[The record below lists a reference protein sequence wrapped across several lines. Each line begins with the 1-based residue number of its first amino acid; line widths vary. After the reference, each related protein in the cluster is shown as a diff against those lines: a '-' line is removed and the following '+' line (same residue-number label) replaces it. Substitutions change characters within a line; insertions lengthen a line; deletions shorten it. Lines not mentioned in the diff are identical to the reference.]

1 MAFYSNSNVETRPL
15 GLDLSAVMR
24 QVYVWMAFGL
34 LVAFGVAYAVGN
46 SALQA
51 YNAYVNARVIPNP
64 ASISPLFN
72 PVVMIGSL
80 IAYFVLAFALQPIVM
95 RARPMI
101 GALCYL
107 LFTALF
113 GFMMS
118 TIFLT
123 FQQGTIAAA
132 FIAAAGMFGA
142 MSIFGYTTK
151 IDLSQFRN
159 ILFMA
164 LIGLIIASF
173 VNILFFSG
181 GNNLLYWLVNYA
193 GVVIFVGLTA
203 YDTQW
208 IKNYAGRASTSGD
221 ADMGQ
226 RVALVGAFHLFLDF
240 VNLFLFLLT
249 ILGGRRR

>member
-1 MAFYSNSNVETRPL
+1 MAFYSNSNVEAQPV

-24 QVYVWMAFGL
+24 QVYIWMAFGL
-34 LVAFGVAYAVGN
+34 LVAFGIAYVVGN
-46 SALQA
+46 SAVQA
-51 YNAYVNARVIPNP
+51 LNAYTGVRVDP

-113 GFMMS
+113 GFMIS
-118 TIFLT
+118 TIFLR
-123 FQQGTIAAA
+123 FEAGTIAAA
-132 FIAAAGMFGA
+132 FIATAGMFGA

-164 LIGLIIASF
+164 LVGLIIASV
-173 VNILFFSG
+173 VNVLFFRG
-181 GNNLLYWLVNYA
+181 GNSLLYWLFNYA

-208 IKNYAGRASTSGD
+208 IKNYAGRASMSGD

-240 VNLFLFLLT
+240 VNLFLFLLN
-249 ILGGRRR
+249 ILGGGRRQ

>member
-1 MAFYSNSNVETRPL
+1 MAFYSNSSAEAQPV
-15 GLDLSAVMR
+15 GLDLSSVMR
-24 QVYVWMAFGL
+24 QVYIWMAFGL
-34 LVAFGVAYAVGN
+34 LVAFGVAFFVGN
-46 SALQA
+46 SALQVLNG
-51 YNAYVNARVIPNP
+51 YTGARANL
-64 ASISPLFN
+64 ASVSLLFN

-118 TIFLT
+118 SIFLT

-173 VNILFFSG
+173 VNLLFFSG

-208 IKNYAGRASTSGD
+208 IKNYAGRVSMSGD
-221 ADMGQ
+221 ADMGV

-240 VNLFLFLLT
+240 VNLFLFLLN